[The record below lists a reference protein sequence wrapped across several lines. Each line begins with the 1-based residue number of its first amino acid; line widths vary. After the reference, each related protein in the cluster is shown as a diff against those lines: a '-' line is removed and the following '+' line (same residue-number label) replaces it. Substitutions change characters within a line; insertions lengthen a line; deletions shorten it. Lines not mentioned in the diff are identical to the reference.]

1 LSDGEIGQKQ
11 GGWVEIFIFSA
22 LSEGCSPVP
31 GNKIKEE
38 WIKLFEVS
46 ELTITFAVRIL
57 KGK

>member
-1 LSDGEIGQKQ
+1 MGQKR
-11 GGWVEIFIFSA
+11 GGGVEIFIFSA
-22 LSEGCSPVP
+22 LSEGCLPVP